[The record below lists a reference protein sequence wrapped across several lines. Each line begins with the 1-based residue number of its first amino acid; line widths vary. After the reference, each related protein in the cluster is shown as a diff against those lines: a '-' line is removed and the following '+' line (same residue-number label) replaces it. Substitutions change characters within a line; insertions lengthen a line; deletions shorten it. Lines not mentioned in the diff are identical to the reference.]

1 MGCCKTKSDAII
13 VRTKDQAKK
22 ERSTCGWRYRL
33 ISKEDKNVAAYVH
46 VVDILDSKP
55 HYHKRTVE
63 IYYVLEGDGEII
75 LDGKK
80 QKISKG
86 SIVHIPPNIVHS
98 ATGIMQILV
107 VGVPDISEDDIFFPD
122 DMK

>member
-1 MGCCKTKSDAII
+1 LEI
-13 VRTKDQAKK
+13 
-22 ERSTCGWRYRL
+22 RL

-46 VVDILDSKP
+46 VVDILDSKTQLSISE
-55 HYHKRTVE
+55 RLE

-98 ATGIMQILV
+98 AHRIMQILV
-107 VGVPDISEDDIFFPD
+107 VGVPDISERRYIFP
-122 DMK
+122 